1 MLSSPSAPSGNDE
14 FLEGRREMG
23 MFMMKSLLRE
33 RQGQQ
38 MLVNLVSPPVP
49 SLNILSVIILVQIIN
64 LSRRGCNKELLLKP
78 SPLPAPAFFTVWLL
92 RPISDTDRATVMC
105 CILTRQENHYFD
117 V

>member
-78 SPLPAPAFFTVWLL
+78 SPLPAPYQPLL
-92 RPISDTDRATVMC
+92 SLLFGYYDQY
-105 CILTRQENHYFD
+105 LTF
-117 V
+117 

>member
-1 MLSSPSAPSGNDE
+1 
-14 FLEGRREMG
+14 
-23 MFMMKSLLRE
+23 
-33 RQGQQ
+33 

-78 SPLPAPAFFTVWLL
+78 SPPSLLPPRPLRSLL
-92 RPISDTDRATVMC
+92 FGYYDQYLTRRSHRYSLC
-105 CILTRQENHYFD
+105 CILTRQENHYKFD

>member
-1 MLSSPSAPSGNDE
+1 
-14 FLEGRREMG
+14 
-23 MFMMKSLLRE
+23 
-33 RQGQQ
+33 

-92 RPISDTDRATVMC
+92 RPISDTEEPPLSAVLHSDT
-105 CILTRQENHYFD
+105 TRESL
-117 V
+117 

>member
-1 MLSSPSAPSGNDE
+1 
-14 FLEGRREMG
+14 
-23 MFMMKSLLRE
+23 
-33 RQGQQ
+33 

-78 SPLPAPAFFTVWLL
+78 GPLPFSLSLL
-92 RPISDTDRATVMC
+92 FGYDDQYLTLRRRRRRQSHRYSLC
-105 CILTRQENHYFD
+105 CILTRQENHYYFD